1 MNKVR
6 KLLLITIS
14 ILMVVAVAGVV
25 TGCKKKEAAA
35 GTAEKAAKKVKV
47 VLYVN
52 GTLGDKSFFDS
63 AARGVK
69 MAEEKFGI
77 MGKVVEGGYDPARWE
92 PDITQLAEG
101 DWDIVIA
108 GTWQLQEYLEK
119 IAPAHPEK
127 KFFTYDT
134 SVDYS
139 KPGLDNV
146 YSILYSQNEASFL
159 VGALAA
165 MITTSDMPLANSD
178 KVVGF
183 LGGMDIPVIN
193 DFKVG
198 FEEGVKYIDPSVN
211 VLVSYAGAFSD
222 PAKGKELT
230 LAMFDQGADI
240 TFNVAGETGLGGID
254 AAKEKDK
261 YTFGVDSDQ
270 YQLFKDTDPEKAS
283 HIVTSMMKNV
293 DLSIYRAIKMHID
306 GTLKYG
312 AAEVLGLDKDGVG
325 LAENEN
331 YDKVV
336 PKEFRDKVMDIQKKI
351 VSGEI
356 KVGTAFGK

>member
-1 MNKVR
+1 MNKTKR
-6 KLLLITIS
+6 ILILGLSLLLLG
-14 ILMVVAVAGVV
+14 LMVFTVS
-25 TGCKKKEAAA
+25 CKKKEQAAEP
-35 GTAEKAAKKVKV
+35 AEDKVKV

-63 AARGVK
+63 AARGVQ
-69 MAEEKFGI
+69 MAIDQLGI
-77 MGKVVEGGYDPARWE
+77 EGKVVEGGYDPARWE
-92 PDITQLAEG
+92 PDIAQLAEG
-101 DWDIVIA
+101 DWDVVIA

-119 IAPAHPEK
+119 IAPKHPEK

-139 KPGLDNV
+139 KSGLENV

-159 VGALAA
+159 MGALAA
-165 MITTSDMPLANSD
+165 LVTTSNLPAANPQ
-178 KVVGF
+178 KIVGF

-198 FEEGVKYIDPSVN
+198 FQQGAQYIDPGIQ

-254 AAKEKDK
+254 AAKEKK
-261 YTFGVDSDQ
+261 RYTIGVDSDQ
-270 YQLFKDTDPEKAS
+270 YLLFKDTDPEKAS
-283 HIVTSMMKNV
+283 WIVTSMMKNV
-293 DLSIYRAIKMHID
+293 DLSIFRGIKMHIE
-306 GTLKYG
+306 GTLPYG
-312 AAEVLGLDKDGVG
+312 KAEVLGIALGGVG
-325 LAENEN
+325 VADNEN
-331 YDKVV
+331 YQKAI
-336 PKEFRDKVMDIQKKI
+336 PQTFRDKIKEIEGLITSGTI
-351 VSGEI
+351 V
-356 KVGTAFGK
+356 VDTAMGK

>member
-1 MNKVR
+1 MSKIKR
-6 KLLLITIS
+6 TIFTVLAL
-14 ILMVVAVAGVV
+14 LMVFALAGVFV
-25 TGCKKKEAAA
+25 GCKKKE
-35 GTAEKAAKKVKV
+35 TKAAKAPAKKLRV

-69 MAEEKFGI
+69 MAEDKLGI
-77 MGKVVEGGYDPARWE
+77 VGKVVEGGYDPARWE
-92 PDITQLAEG
+92 PDIAQLAEG
-101 DWDIVIA
+101 NWDIIIA

-119 IAPAHPEK
+119 IAPKHPEK

-134 SVDYS
+134 SVDYK
-139 KPGLDNV
+139 KPGLGNV

-165 MITTSDMPLANSD
+165 MITTSDMPLANKD
-178 KVVGF
+178 KVIGF

-198 FEEGVKYIDPSVN
+198 FEEGAKYIDPSVK
-211 VLVSYAGAFSD
+211 VLVSYAGTFSD

-254 AAKEKDK
+254 AAKDKNK
-261 YTFGVDSDQ
+261 YTIGVDSDQ
-270 YQLFKDTDPEKAS
+270 YQLFKDTDPAKAS

-293 DLSIYRAIKMHID
+293 DISIYRAIKMAMN

-312 AAEVLGLDKDGVG
+312 SAEVLGLAKDGVG
-325 LAENEN
+325 IADNEN
-331 YDKVV
+331 YRKVV
-336 PKEFRDKVMDIQKKI
+336 PEKFRNKIAEIKKKI
-351 VSGEI
+351 ISGDI
-356 KVGTAFGK
+356 KVGTALGK